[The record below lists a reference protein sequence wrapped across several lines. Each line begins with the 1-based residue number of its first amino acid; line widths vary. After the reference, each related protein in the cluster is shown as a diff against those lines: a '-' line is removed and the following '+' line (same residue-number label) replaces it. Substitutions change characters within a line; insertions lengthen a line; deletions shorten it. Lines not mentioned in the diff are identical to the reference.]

1 MAEVPRNIKDKLLS
15 LAART
20 PILLAVN
27 YLTKVTGIGDGFH
40 RDVTCEQLHSPKA
53 QAKILADYE
62 GSIKVKGL
70 EEPVEKWLN
79 GITAQLK
86 TIGSETPGLAEL
98 KKQINANAD
107 LTDEQKKTRITLCKT
122 AEDYLLSKPSVD
134 LDDFKE
140 RMKIVLDLLK
150 EDQENNPRVIVAYI
164 DDQYFKLIKQM
175 ETDSK
180 IQLERVDGYLDNLN
194 VLSRLPA
201 PEELN
206 NMKNEVKKLIQESF
220 DKAKAELDTLY
231 EKGTPATTDKD
242 EAVPS
247 LRAIFGKKVDQA
259 EKELCNLVLYAEHT
273 DSKALPASKNLTAGA
288 AGIAANKNDSRKYR
302 DIDFKTYLEAKPE
315 RSSAWLSA
323 TAWSDYLK
331 FLNNQKH
338 ELVTPGG
345 LLLRH
350 TETGVSI
357 SIPMSYSLYHQY
369 YDDQLETDLLT
380 IMNELI
386 ARGKDKVTI
395 TIDCQ
400 DETLRQ
406 KLMEKAYVAAR
417 LAGLPDDK
425 IKFNVSGFKDKEQ
438 NITSKTATEIMSR
451 LGSAPGI
458 AQIKLNSWN
467 QQKTGLQKPAKD
479 KLNSD
484 VAKLDKKIND
494 ILGGGITISAKVI
507 HSEEASSSTSS
518 TSSTTFSVGRRSSP

>member
-1 MAEVPRNIKDKLLS
+1 MAKSPDMKAKLLS
-15 LAART
+15 ITRL
-20 PILLAVN
+20 PFLSLN
-27 YLTKVTGIGDGFH
+27 YLTKVTGIGAGFH
-40 RDVTCEQLHSPKA
+40 KDVTREQLHSPKA
-53 QAKILADYE
+53 QAKILTDYE
-62 GSIKVKGL
+62 GSIKVQGL

-86 TIGSETPGLAEL
+86 TIGSKTPGLADL
-98 KKQINANAD
+98 KKQINANTD
-107 LTDEQKKTRITLCKT
+107 LTEEDKKSRMNFCEK
-122 AEDYLLSKPSVD
+122 AENDLLTKKPSVE
-134 LDDFKE
+134 LENFKE
-140 RMKIVLDLLK
+140 RMNILSDLVK
-150 EDQENNPRVIVAYI
+150 RDQENNPRAIVAYI
-164 DDQYFKLIKQM
+164 DDEYFKLIKQM

-180 IQLERVDGYLDNLN
+180 IQLENVDLYFNNINDLLPSQSEEYL
-194 VLSRLPA
+194 SMKT
-201 PEELN
+201 EL
-206 NMKNEVKKLIQESF
+206 KNRIQASF

-231 EKGTPATTDKD
+231 EKGTPAATDKD
-242 EAVPS
+242 KAVPS
-247 LRAIFGKKVDQA
+247 LRETFGKKVVQA

-273 DSKALPASKNLTAGA
+273 DSKAIPASENLTAGA
-288 AGIAANKNDSRKYR
+288 AGTAVNKPDSRKYR

-338 ELVTPGG
+338 DLVTPGG
-345 LLLRH
+345 LILRH

-369 YDDQLETDLLT
+369 FDDQLEADLLT
-380 IMNELI
+380 IMNELV
-386 ARGKDKVTI
+386 ARGKDEVTI

-400 DETLRQ
+400 DETLCQ
-406 KLMEKAYVAAR
+406 KLIEKAYVAAR

-438 NITSKTATEIMSR
+438 NITGKTATEIMSR
-451 LGSAPGI
+451 LGGAPGI

-467 QQKTGLQKPAKD
+467 QQKMEIQKAAEP
-479 KLNSD
+479 KLRSD

-494 ILGGGITISAKVI
+494 ILGDKTISAEVI

-518 TSSTTFSVGRRSSP
+518 TPFSVRR